1 MDQPLPGGAQPLGP
15 HDPRAIGA
23 HTVLGK
29 LGQGGMGAVYLGRGP
44 RGTVAIKVIRDELGA
59 DPGFRQRFAQE
70 VAAGLRVAS
79 FCTAAML
86 DHGVDDVGHPY
97 LVTEFIDGPTLH
109 DHVLR
114 HGALIEGTLQGFAV
128 GVAAALTAIHGA
140 GLVHRDLKPSNVI
153 LSVSGPRVIDFGI
166 ARALDATTGVTRTG
180 QLIGTPGWIA
190 PEQLL
195 SDRATTAVDVYTW
208 GCLVAFAAQAR
219 HPFGGGAPIA
229 MASRV
234 LHGEPDLAG
243 VPEPLL
249 GHVRA
254 AMAKDPA
261 LRPTAQQLLLALVG
275 GEAPR
280 NLDAAATAL
289 VEESVHGGWAPA
301 DLRGPAT
308 AAGRPQPTPPPFPGP
323 PTEAGRPQ
331 VTPQPFPGPPTGQ
344 GGQGRPVVGPPGP
357 HGQYGP
363 AVPYGNAAPP
373 PGPPPLP
380 TMPPA
385 RRRNRTVASASGGV
399 LVAVAAGVAL
409 LFALSDGDADK
420 GNQGD
425 AANVMEKDGYAA
437 LPLSRQTGI
446 GQFREDGGVE
456 LSVDTPR
463 CGGTAY
469 DELTAKGQFC
479 LVQFTVRNPAATE
492 SPRIPRERQVAYDGD
507 GQEIPATEHPGGF
520 LNDNP
525 SLRPG
530 DRISGMLIFDVP
542 KGATLKS
549 FRVYGANDSQGVE
562 VVV

>member
-1 MDQPLPGGAQPLGP
+1 MDQPLPGGAKPLGP
-15 HDPRAIGA
+15 HDPRTLGA

-70 VAAGLRVAS
+70 VAAGRRVAS

-86 DHGVDDVGHPY
+86 DHGEDAAGHPY
-97 LVTEFIDGPTLH
+97 LVTEFIEGPTLH
-109 DHVLR
+109 EHVFR
-114 HGALIEGTLQGFAV
+114 HGALTEGTLQGFAV

-166 ARALDATTGVTRTG
+166 ARALDATSDVTRTG

-195 SDRATTAVDVYTW
+195 ADRATTAVDIYTW

-275 GEAPR
+275 GGAPQQ
-280 NLDAAATAL
+280 LDAKATAL
-289 VEESVHGGWAPA
+289 VEESVHGGWVPA
-301 DLRGPAT
+301 GMRTPPPGVPA
-308 AAGRPQPTPPPFPGP
+308 TPPPFPGA
-323 PTEAGRPQ
+323 PTA
-331 VTPQPFPGPPTGQ
+331 PGE
-344 GGQGRPVVGPPGP
+344 RAAPVVGPPGP
-357 HGQYGP
+357 HGLF
-363 AVPYGNAAPP
+363 PP
-373 PGPPPLP
+373 PGPPPVTAAP
-380 TMPPA
+380 RT
-385 RRRNRTVASASGGV
+385 RRLGRHRAWTATGGSV
-399 LVAVAAGVAL
+399 LAAAVAGAAL
-409 LFALSDGDADK
+409 LYVFSHGDDNSSSGAPA
-420 GNQGD
+420 
-425 AANVMEKDGYAA
+425 AANVMEKDGYR
-437 LPLSRQTGI
+437 LLQLTRDTGI
-446 GQFREDGGVE
+446 GQTYVDAGVE
-456 LSVDTPR
+456 LTVGKPR
-463 CGGTAY
+463 CGGTTYAGQ
-469 DELTAKGQFC
+469 TAQGEYFC
-479 LVQFTVRNPAATE
+479 LVPLIVRNPQGDDSDRVPRDEQAALDQ
-492 SPRIPRERQVAYDGD
+492 S
-507 GQEIPATEHPGGF
+507 GQEIPATEYAGGF

-525 SLRPG
+525 TLAPG
-530 DRISGMLIFDVP
+530 DRISGWLVFDMP
-542 KGATLKS
+542 KGTSLKS
-549 FRVYGANDSQGVE
+549 LRVHGSNGSQGVE
-562 VVV
+562 VTV